1 RDADGA
7 LIAMTPASSEGS
19 GRNAELIIQ
28 LGVWNRAK
36 GLGKVFDSSAGFT
49 LPDGSVRSPDASWIA
64 RERWDRVPAEERR
77 RFAPVVPDFVAELRS
92 PSDPLPAL
100 RAKMA
105 AYLAHGVRLGW
116 LIDPEA
122 RAVEVYRPGREA
134 EPLAAPATLSG
145 AAVLPGFPRA
155 LKGVLDEGR
164 PTPGRGGIV
173 GRYGTIVNIDVGLC
187 WVVRKR
193 KRVGTTLPCTIA
205 AIYMARRSKS
215 VDILAIVSRCAKYAT
230 QWRTSVACIEL
241 WTGCVLSISNWFG
254 FQEKRG
260 RERGGQLSMRSKVN
274 V

>member
-1 RDADGA
+1 MASTTLERRPPGADAEADAPAATTLTVPAGARLLVDPDGFAALCAANRDLRLERDADGA

-64 RERWDRVPAEERR
+64 LDRWDRVPAEERR

-92 PSDPLPAL
+92 PSDPIPAL

-122 RAVEVYRPGREA
+122 RAVEVYRPGRGA
-134 EPLAAPATLSG
+134 ETLAGPATLSG
-145 AAVLPGFPRA
+145 EDVLPGFTLD
-155 LKGVLDEGR
+155 LKGVLYD
-164 PTPGRGGIV
+164 
-173 GRYGTIVNIDVGLC
+173 
-187 WVVRKR
+187 
-193 KRVGTTLPCTIA
+193 
-205 AIYMARRSKS
+205 
-215 VDILAIVSRCAKYAT
+215 
-230 QWRTSVACIEL
+230 
-241 WTGCVLSISNWFG
+241 
-254 FQEKRG
+254 
-260 RERGGQLSMRSKVN
+260 
-274 V
+274 